1 MITRALIL
9 AAGLGS
15 RLREGGVDLPKPLQ
29 VVGGETLLV
38 RTVTTLAGAGIDEV
52 WVVVGF
58 RASMIEA
65 AVAAEAGRWRRLGA
79 TVRTILN
86 PDFEKSNGVSVLV
99 ARGVVGGAFVLSMV
113 DHVYDVAVAGA
124 AVAADMSAG
133 DLWLCVD
140 RRLDEIYDIDDAT
153 KVKTEGD
160 RIVDI
165 GKTIPDHDCI
175 DCGVFAVGEAL
186 LASLQAE
193 KDRRGDCS
201 LSDGVKHL
209 ARSGR
214 ARVIDVGDAFWQ
226 DVDTPDARDRAEG
239 ELARLAVA
247 RGDQS

>member
-29 VVGGETLLV
+29 VVRGKTLLD
-38 RTVTTLAGAGIDEV
+38 RTVTTLAAAGIEEI

-58 RASMIEA
+58 RAEVLEA
-65 AVAAEAGRWRRLGA
+65 AIAESAARWAGLG
-79 TVRTILN
+79 VRVQPLRN
-86 PDFEKSNGVSVLV
+86 PEYEKANGVSVLC
-99 ARGVVGGAFVLSMV
+99 ARGVVPGPFLLSMS
-113 DHVYDVAVAGA
+113 DHVYDVAVARA
-124 AVAADMSAG
+124 AAEADMIAG

-140 RRLDEIYDIDDAT
+140 RRAEIYDIDDAT

-165 GKTIPDHDCI
+165 GKTIPVHDCI
-175 DCGVFAVGEAL
+175 DCGVFAVNDAL
-186 LASLQAE
+186 LTSLQAE

-214 ARVIDVGDAFWQ
+214 ACVVDIGDAFWQ
-226 DVDTPDARDRAEG
+226 DVDTPEAQVRADQ
-239 ELARLAVA
+239 ELARLERERAD
-247 RGDQS
+247 RQG